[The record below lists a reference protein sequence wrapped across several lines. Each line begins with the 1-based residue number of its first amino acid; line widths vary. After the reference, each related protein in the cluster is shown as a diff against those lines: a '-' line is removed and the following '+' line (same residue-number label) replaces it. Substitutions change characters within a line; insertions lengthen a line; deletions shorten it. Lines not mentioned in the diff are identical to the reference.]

1 MQQYKTIYYQSRR
14 YQTEPIGILMTQE
27 NESSILRV
35 ELATSRALDKIEKLV
50 KEAEDNHT
58 SSTRMIEN
66 AKSELM
72 QHVIDKS
79 VAPVNRVVTLI
90 SVVLAFLAIAG
101 TALSFT
107 IKDNLETTLTSH
119 ITKQVETW
127 LSFDSE
133 HSKIT
138 NVLED
143 YRSRALLDA
152 YMIKLAREVSTGS
165 GISRL
170 EFKAADKSRLLDIVA
185 NPSSSYSDF
194 HDALTLLAKSRGL
207 FGWGQG
213 NDHIANRLRELFSS
227 ADYDDEKKLRI
238 LEVLESDIAMLP
250 IAEHLIKDEK
260 APYRF
265 KSQAFKILSQR
276 DSGSYYGE
284 IAQKYALDLLKSGS
298 DENDLLLASSY
309 IAKNE
314 PLSPEITS
322 YIERLK
328 TFKRSQSL
336 SLRLSLVDALLTNIP
351 SKSGP
356 TFFEH
361 ELPEPSFLNQVR
373 TLVGDQLLTAIKD
386 GARFEVSGH
395 ERDKYVVIAFDAGK
409 NGYRSQYFDNIGKLF
424 DDKAIWTYMLDN
436 AKTVNLSKYNVLNA
450 LLTKHKGDVVI
461 GLEISAPL
469 IITSG
474 SQSTMINE
482 GKVLLNVNSNNR
494 LVAKPNLISSTNS
507 LPLLEIDKLDF
518 KPANLK
524 IYYDTNY
531 IAYRSP
537 FNSFFY

>member
-1 MQQYKTIYYQSRR
+1 
-14 YQTEPIGILMTQE
+14 MTQE

-50 KEAEDNHT
+50 KEAEDNHA
-58 SSTRMIEN
+58 SSTQMIEN

-107 IKDNLETTLTSH
+107 IKDNLETTLTSQ

-127 LSFDSE
+127 LSFDSDN
-133 HSKIT
+133 SKIT

-152 YMIKLAREVSTGS
+152 YMIKLAREASTGS
-165 GISRL
+165 GISML
-170 EFKAADKSRLLDIVA
+170 EFKAADKSRLLDIIA
-185 NPSSSYSDF
+185 NPSSSYPDF

-213 NDHIANRLRELFSS
+213 NDHVAKKLRELFSS
-227 ADYDDEKKLRI
+227 VDYDDEKKLRL
-238 LEVLESDIAMLP
+238 LEVLETDIAMLP
-250 IAEHLIKDEK
+250 IAEHFLKDEK

-276 DSGSYYGE
+276 DSGTYYGD
-284 IAQKYALDLLKSGS
+284 IARNYALNLLKSES
-298 DENDLLLASSY
+298 DEQNLKLAADY

-322 YIERLK
+322 YIERLD
-328 TFKRSQSL
+328 TFKRSQSI
-336 SLRLSLVDALLTNIP
+336 SLRLSLIDSLLKNIP
-351 SKSGP
+351 SKSSP
-356 TFFEH
+356 VFFEH
-361 ELPEPSFLNQVR
+361 ELPEPLFLDQVR
-373 TLVGDQLLTAIKD
+373 SLVGDQLLRAIKE

-395 ERDKYVVIAFDAGK
+395 EREKYVVIAFDAGK
-409 NGYRSQYFDNIGKLF
+409 YGYVSKYFDNISKLF
-424 DDKAIWTYMLDN
+424 DDEAIWAYVLDN
-436 AKTVNLSKYNVLNA
+436 AKTLNLSKYTVLSA
-450 LLTKHKGDVVI
+450 LLTKHKGDLVI
-461 GLEISAPL
+461 GIEISAPL
-469 IITSG
+469 KITNG
-474 SQSTMINE
+474 VQSTVIND
-482 GKVLLNVNSNNR
+482 GKILLNENANNR
-494 LVAKPNLISSTNS
+494 LVAKPTLISNDNYPS
-507 LPLLEIDKLDF
+507 LLEVDTLDF
-518 KPANLK
+518 KSSHLK
-524 IYYDTNY
+524 IYYDTSY

-537 FNSFFY
+537 FNTFLY